1 MLLDRQNSPYSQLLA
16 TTTLT
21 KLISRTAQVLSL
33 QQRIDIRKFCL
44 MIFFFKLKFWQQF
57 FIYITGNYVLNYLY
71 NQPKLAQFVIQGL
84 VTLFAR
90 ITNLGWFDSKD
101 DDFVFR
107 NVIGDI
113 TKFLQGQQADHC
125 MIGVQLLSQLTCEM
139 NQVSM
144 KEKLFNFVLHII
156 HKLCQISILYI

>member
-1 MLLDRQNSPYSQLLA
+1 M
-16 TTTLT
+16 
-21 KLISRTAQVLSL
+21 
-33 QQRIDIRKFCL
+33 
-44 MIFFFKLKFWQQF
+44 
-57 FIYITGNYVLNYLY
+57 NYLY

-139 NQVSM
+139 NQVSID
-144 KEKLFNFVLHII
+144 KNVNFSQNVKDVFNTFR
-156 HKLCQISILYI
+156 SIAFRILVRNLTKPNLTLLNSTEY

>member
-1 MLLDRQNSPYSQLLA
+1 M
-16 TTTLT
+16 
-21 KLISRTAQVLSL
+21 
-33 QQRIDIRKFCL
+33 
-44 MIFFFKLKFWQQF
+44 
-57 FIYITGNYVLNYLY
+57 NYLY

-156 HKLCQISILYI
+156 HKLCQISISFIVI

>member
-1 MLLDRQNSPYSQLLA
+1 M
-16 TTTLT
+16 
-21 KLISRTAQVLSL
+21 
-33 QQRIDIRKFCL
+33 
-44 MIFFFKLKFWQQF
+44 
-57 FIYITGNYVLNYLY
+57 NYLY

-144 KEKLFNFVLHII
+144 KQKLLNFVNNSQIMPNLYFI
-156 HKLCQISILYI
+156 HLEVLLLLLFSTSSKNKKNLI

>member
-1 MLLDRQNSPYSQLLA
+1 MYLDLA
-16 TTTLT
+16 L
-21 KLISRTAQVLSL
+21 VFL
-33 QQRIDIRKFCL
+33 QCL
-44 MIFFFKLKFWQQF
+44 EKNVNYHYFFS
-57 FIYITGNYVLNYLY
+57 GNYVLNYLY

-144 KEKLFNFVLHII
+144 KQKLLNFVNNSQIMPNLYFI
-156 HKLCQISILYI
+156 HLEVLLLLLFSTSSKKTKKKRNRI

>member
-1 MLLDRQNSPYSQLLA
+1 M
-16 TTTLT
+16 
-21 KLISRTAQVLSL
+21 
-33 QQRIDIRKFCL
+33 
-44 MIFFFKLKFWQQF
+44 
-57 FIYITGNYVLNYLY
+57 NYLY

-144 KEKLFNFVLHII
+144 KQKLFNFVNDSQIMQNYYFI
-156 HKLCQISILYI
+156 HLEVCIAFSTNYLVILVRKQKKLLVNIFIELLASK

>member
-1 MLLDRQNSPYSQLLA
+1 M
-16 TTTLT
+16 
-21 KLISRTAQVLSL
+21 
-33 QQRIDIRKFCL
+33 
-44 MIFFFKLKFWQQF
+44 
-57 FIYITGNYVLNYLY
+57 NYLY

-144 KEKLFNFVLHII
+144 KNNCNFVNFSQNT
-156 HKLCQISILYI
+156 KVFSFRSIAFRILVRNKNL

>member
-1 MLLDRQNSPYSQLLA
+1 M
-16 TTTLT
+16 
-21 KLISRTAQVLSL
+21 
-33 QQRIDIRKFCL
+33 
-44 MIFFFKLKFWQQF
+44 
-57 FIYITGNYVLNYLY
+57 NYLY

-139 NQVSM
+139 NQVSI
-144 KEKLFNFVLHII
+144 KIYCNFVNFSQST
-156 HKLCQISILYI
+156 KVFSFRSIAFRILVRNKNL